1 MKKTIL
7 LSLMAS
13 SLLAEDDGVFMS
25 VGYQIGEAA
34 QMVKNTGE
42 IQKVSNA
49 YENLNNLLTRYNE
62 LKQTASSTNSSTA
75 QAVDN
80 LKESA
85 SRLKTTPNT
94 ANQAVSSALS
104 SAVAMWQVIASN
116 LANNSLPTDKYNEI
130 NTISQSLQNTLE
142 NKNTANNNIT
152 IENDYEQLLTQ
163 ASTII
168 STLQSQCPGIDGG
181 NGKPWGINASGNAC
195 NIFGSTFSAI
205 NSMINS
211 AKKAAEQARRTA
223 PEGPNQQSAF
233 NSMIN
238 SAKKAAE
245 QARRTAPEGPNQQS
259 AFTDADFTKNL
270 NQVSSVI
277 NDTISYLKGDNLATI
292 YNTLQK
298 TPDSKGFHSL
308 VSRSSYSYSLNETKY
323 SEFQTTTKEFGHNPF
338 RSVGLINSQSNNGAM
353 NGVGV
358 QLGYKQFFGK
368 NKFFGIRYYAFFDYN
383 HAYIKS
389 NFFNSASNVFTYGAG
404 SDLLLNFI
412 NGGSDKNRKVSF
424 GIFGGIAL
432 AGTTWLNN
440 QSANLKITNSAY
452 SAKINN
458 TNFQFLFNTGLR
470 LQGIHHG
477 VELGVKIPTINTNY
491 YSFMG
496 AKLAFRRL
504 YSVYFNY
511 VLAY

>member
-7 LSLMAS
+7 LSLMVS
-13 SLLAEDDGVFMS
+13 PLLAENDGVFMS

-62 LKQTASSTNSSTA
+62 LKQTASNADSSTA
-75 QAVDN
+75 QAIDN

-85 SRLKTTPNT
+85 SRLKTTPNS

-104 SAVAMWQVIASN
+104 SAVGMWQVIASN
-116 LANNSLPTDKYNEI
+116 LANNSLSSSEYEKLKAT
-130 NTISQSLQNTLE
+130 SQLLQNTLE
-142 NKNTANNNIT
+142 NKNNNLT
-152 IENDYEQLLTQ
+152 IENDYEHLLGQ

-168 STLQSQCPGIDGG
+168 NTLQSQCPGIDGG

-195 NIFGSTFSAI
+195 AIFGNTFNAI

-211 AKKAAEQARRTA
+211 AKEAAAQSRRTDPSQGA
-223 PEGPNQQSAF
+223 NQ
-233 NSMIN
+233 
-238 SAKKAAE
+238 
-245 QARRTAPEGPNQQS
+245 PS
-259 AFTDADFTKNL
+259 AFTNADFNKNL

-292 YNTLQK
+292 YNAIQK
-298 TPDSKGFHSL
+298 TPGSKGLQSL
-308 VSRSSYSYSLNETKY
+308 VSRSSYSYSLNETQY
-323 SEFQTTTKEFGHNPF
+323 SQFQTTTKEFGHNPF
-338 RSVGLINSQSNNGAM
+338 RSVGLINSQINNGAM

-432 AGTTWLNN
+432 AGTTWLNS
-440 QSANLKITNSAY
+440 QFVNLKTTTSIYN
-452 SAKINN
+452 AKINN

-496 AKLAFRRL
+496 AKLAYRRL

>member
-13 SLLAEDDGVFMS
+13 SLFAEDDGAYMS

-62 LKQTASSTNSSTA
+62 LKQTASSTDSSTA
-75 QAVDN
+75 QAINN
-80 LKESA
+80 LKQSA
-85 SRLKTTPNT
+85 DRLKTTPNT

-104 SAVAMWQVIASN
+104 SAVGMWQVIASN
-116 LANNSLPTDKYNEI
+116 LASGTLPTDKYNQI
-130 NTISQSLQNTLE
+130 NAISQLLQNTLE
-142 NKNTANNNIT
+142 NKNNNLK
-152 IENDYEQLLTQ
+152 IENDYDQLLTQ

-195 NIFGSTFSAI
+195 AIFGNTFSAI
-205 NSMINS
+205 NSMIDS
-211 AKKAAEQARRTA
+211 AKKAAAEARRSS
-223 PEGPNQQSAF
+223 PEGPNQQ
-233 NSMIN
+233 N
-238 SAKKAAE
+238 
-245 QARRTAPEGPNQQS
+245 
-259 AFTDADFTKNL
+259 AFTNADFNKNL

-277 NDTISYLKGDNLATI
+277 NDTISYLKGDNLETI
-292 YNTLQK
+292 YNTIQK
-298 TPDSKGFHSL
+298 TPNSKGFQSL
-308 VSRSSYSYSLNETKY
+308 VSRSSYSYSLNETQY
-323 SEFQTTTKEFGHNPF
+323 SQFQTTTKEFGHNPF

-368 NKFFGIRYYAFFDYN
+368 NKFFGIRYYGFFDYN
-383 HAYIKS
+383 YAYIKS

-412 NGGSDKNRKVSF
+412 NGGSDRNRKVSF

-440 QSANLKITNSAY
+440 QSANLKITTSAY

-477 VELGVKIPTINTNY
+477 IELGVKIPTINTNY

-496 AKLAFRRL
+496 AKLAYRRL
-504 YSVYFNY
+504 YSLYLNY

>member
-42 IQKVSNA
+42 IQKISNA

-62 LKQTASSTNSSTA
+62 LKQTASNTNSSTA
-75 QAVDN
+75 QAIDN
-80 LKESA
+80 LKQSA

-116 LANNSLPTDKYNEI
+116 LANGTLPTNEYNKI
-130 NTISQSLQNTLE
+130 NTISQLLQNTLE
-142 NKNTANNNIT
+142 NKNTANNNTT
-152 IENDYEQLLTQ
+152 IENDYDQLLTQ

-168 STLQSQCPGIDGG
+168 NTLQSQCPGIDGG
-181 NGKPWGINASGNAC
+181 NGKPWGINANGNAC
-195 NIFGSTFSAI
+195 NIFGNTFSAI
-205 NSMINS
+205 TSMIDS
-211 AKKAAEQARRTA
+211 AKKAAAQSRRTD
-223 PEGPNQQSAF
+223 PSQPNQ
-233 NSMIN
+233 
-238 SAKKAAE
+238 
-245 QARRTAPEGPNQQS
+245 PN
-259 AFTDADFTKNL
+259 AFTDADFNKNL

-277 NDTISYLKGDNLATI
+277 NDTISYLKGENLATI

-298 TPDSKGFHSL
+298 TPGSKGFQSL
-308 VSRSSYSYSLNETKY
+308 VSRSSYSYSLNETQY
-323 SEFQTTTKEFGHNPF
+323 SEFQTTTKEFGNNPF

-412 NGGSDKNRKVSF
+412 NGGSDKNRKISF

-432 AGTTWLNN
+432 AGTTWLNS
-440 QSANLKITNSAY
+440 QFVNLKTTTSIYN
-452 SAKINN
+452 AKINN

>member
-1 MKKTIL
+1 MKKRFYFL
-7 LSLMAS
+7 FMAS
-13 SLLAEDDGVFMS
+13 SLLAENDGVFMS
-25 VGYQIGEAA
+25 VGYQIGEAV
-34 QMVKNTGE
+34 QQVKNTGE

-62 LKQTASSTNSSTA
+62 LKQTASSTDSSTA
-75 QAVDN
+75 QAIDN

-85 SRLKTTPNT
+85 NRLKTAPNT

-104 SAVAMWQVIASN
+104 SAVGMWQVIASN
-116 LANNSLPTDKYNEI
+116 LANNSLPTSEYNKI
-130 NTISQSLQNTLE
+130 NAISQSLQNTLE
-142 NKNTANNNIT
+142 NKNNELT
-152 IENDYEQLLTQ
+152 IGNDYEHLLTQ

-168 STLQSQCPGIDGG
+168 NTLQSQCPGIDGG

-195 NIFGSTFSAI
+195 AIFGNTFNAI
-205 NSMINS
+205 NSMIDS
-211 AKKAAEQARRTA
+211 AKKAAEQSRRTS
-223 PEGPNQQSAF
+223 PESQNQPN
-233 NSMIN
+233 
-238 SAKKAAE
+238 
-245 QARRTAPEGPNQQS
+245 
-259 AFTDADFTKNL
+259 AFTNADFNKNL

-277 NDTISYLKGDNLATI
+277 NDTISYLKGENLATI

-298 TPDSKGFHSL
+298 TPGSKGLNL

-323 SEFQTTTKEFGHNPF
+323 SEFQTTTKEFGNNPF

-412 NGGSDKNRKVSF
+412 NGGSNQNRKISF

-440 QSANLKITNSAY
+440 QSANLKITNSTY

>member
-7 LSLMAS
+7 LPLMAS
-13 SLLAEDDGVFMS
+13 SLLAENDGVFMS
-25 VGYQIGEAA
+25 VGYQIGEAV
-34 QMVKNTGE
+34 QQVKNTGE

-62 LKQTASSTNSSTA
+62 LKQTVSSTDSSTA
-75 QAVDN
+75 QAIDN

-85 SRLKTTPNT
+85 NRLKTTPNT

-104 SAVAMWQVIASN
+104 SAVGMWQVIASN
-116 LANNSLPTDKYNEI
+116 LANGTLPTDKYNQI
-130 NTISQSLQNTLE
+130 NAISQLLQNTLE
-142 NKNTANNNIT
+142 NKNNNLT
-152 IENDYEQLLTQ
+152 IANDYDQLLTQ
-163 ASTII
+163 ANTII

-181 NGKPWGINASGNAC
+181 NGKPWGINANGNAC
-195 NIFGSTFSAI
+195 AIFGNTFNAI
-205 NSMINS
+205 NSMIDS
-211 AKKAAEQARRTA
+211 AKKAAAESRRTND
-223 PEGPNQQSAF
+223 PSQGNQNHQNASPVIDD
-233 NSMIN
+233 N
-238 SAKKAAE
+238 
-245 QARRTAPEGPNQQS
+245 
-259 AFTDADFTKNL
+259 FTKNL

-277 NDTISYLKGDNLATI
+277 NDTISYLKGENLATI

-298 TPDSKGFHSL
+298 TPGSKGFQSL

-323 SEFQTTTKEFGHNPF
+323 SEFQTTTKEFGNNPF
-338 RSVGLINSQSNNGAM
+338 RSVGLINPQSNNGAM

-440 QSANLKITNSAY
+440 QSANLKTTTSIYN
-452 SAKINN
+452 AKINN

>member
-13 SLLAEDDGVFMS
+13 SLFAEDDGAYMS
-25 VGYQIGEAA
+25 VGYQIGEAT

-62 LKQTASSTNSSTA
+62 LKQTASNTNSSTA
-75 QAVDN
+75 QAIDN

-85 SRLKTTPNT
+85 SRLKTTPNS

-104 SAVAMWQVIASN
+104 SAVGMWQVIASN
-116 LANNSLPTDKYNEI
+116 LASGTLLTSEYDKI
-130 NTISQSLQNTLE
+130 NAISQVLQNTLE
-142 NKNTANNNIT
+142 KNNDLR
-152 IENDYEQLLTQ
+152 IENDYDQLLTQ

-168 STLQSQCPGIDGG
+168 NTLQSQCPGIDGG

-195 NIFGSTFSAI
+195 TIFGNTFSAI
-205 NSMINS
+205 TSMIDS
-211 AKKAAEQARRTA
+211 AKKAAEQARRTD
-223 PEGPNQQSAF
+223 PESPNQ
-233 NSMIN
+233 
-238 SAKKAAE
+238 
-245 QARRTAPEGPNQQS
+245 PS
-259 AFTDADFTKNL
+259 AFTNADFNKNL

-277 NDTISYLKGDNLATI
+277 NDTISYLKGDNLETI
-292 YNTLQK
+292 YNTIQK
-298 TPDSKGFHSL
+298 TPNSKGFQSL
-308 VSRSSYSYSLNETKY
+308 VRRSSYSYSLNETQY
-323 SEFQTTTKEFGHNPF
+323 SQFQTTTKEFGHNPF

-368 NKFFGIRYYAFFDYN
+368 NKFFGIRYYGFFDYN
-383 HAYIKS
+383 YAYIKS

-412 NGGSDKNRKVSF
+412 NGGSDRNRKVSF

-452 SAKINN
+452 STKINN

-470 LQGIHHG
+470 LQGLHHG
-477 VELGVKIPTINTNY
+477 IELGVKIPTINTNY

-496 AKLAFRRL
+496 AKLAYRRL
-504 YSVYFNY
+504 YSLYLNY

>member
-13 SLLAEDDGVFMS
+13 SLFAEDDGVFMS

-62 LKQTASSTNSSTA
+62 LKQTASNTDSSTA
-75 QAVDN
+75 QAIDN

-104 SAVAMWQVIASN
+104 SAVGMWQVIASN
-116 LANNSLPTDKYNEI
+116 LANNSLPTSEYNQI
-130 NTISQSLQNTLE
+130 NAISQLLQNTLE
-142 NKNTANNNIT
+142 NKNNDLK
-152 IENDYEQLLTQ
+152 IENDYEHLLTQ

-181 NGKPWGINASGNAC
+181 NGKPWGINANGNAC
-195 NIFGSTFSAI
+195 TIFGSTFNAI
-205 NSMINS
+205 TSMIDS
-211 AKKAAEQARRTA
+211 AKKAAKQARRTA
-223 PEGPNQQSAF
+223 PESPNQQ
-233 NSMIN
+233 NV
-238 SAKKAAE
+238 
-245 QARRTAPEGPNQQS
+245 
-259 AFTDADFTKNL
+259 FTNADFNKNL

-308 VSRSSYSYSLNETKY
+308 VSRSSYSYSLNETQY
-323 SEFQTTTKEFGHNPF
+323 SQFQTTTKEFGHNPF

-383 HAYIKS
+383 YAYIKS

-412 NGGSDKNRKVSF
+412 NGGSDKNRKISF

-432 AGTTWLNN
+432 AGTTWLNS
-440 QSANLKITNSAY
+440 QSANLKTTTSIY

-496 AKLAFRRL
+496 AKLAYRRL

>member
-13 SLLAEDDGVFMS
+13 SLLAENDGVFMS
-25 VGYQIGEAA
+25 VGYQIGEAV
-34 QMVKNTGE
+34 QQVKNTGE

-62 LKQTASSTNSSTA
+62 LKQTASNTDSSTA
-75 QAVDN
+75 QAIDN

-130 NTISQSLQNTLE
+130 NAISQLLQNTLE
-142 NKNTANNNIT
+142 KKNDLT
-152 IENDYEQLLTQ
+152 IGNDYDQLLTQ

-168 STLQSQCPGIDGG
+168 NTLQSQCPGIDGG

-195 NIFGSTFSAI
+195 NIFGNTFNAI

-211 AKKAAEQARRTA
+211 AKEAAAQSRRTN
-223 PEGPNQQSAF
+223 PEKPNQ
-233 NSMIN
+233 
-238 SAKKAAE
+238 
-245 QARRTAPEGPNQQS
+245 PNT
-259 AFTDADFTKNL
+259 FTNADFNKNL

-298 TPDSKGFHSL
+298 TPDSKGFQSL
-308 VSRSSYSYSLNETKY
+308 VSRSSYSYSLNETQY
-323 SEFQTTTKEFGHNPF
+323 SQFQTTTKEFGHNPF

-412 NGGSDKNRKVSF
+412 NGGSDKNRKISF

-432 AGTTWLNN
+432 AGTTWLNS
-440 QSANLKITNSAY
+440 QFVNLKTTTSIYN
-452 SAKINN
+452 AKINN

>member
-1 MKKTIL
+1 
-7 LSLMAS
+7 MAS
-13 SLLAEDDGVFMS
+13 SLFAENDGVFMS
-25 VGYQIGEAA
+25 VGYQIGEAV
-34 QMVKNTGE
+34 QQVKNTGE

-62 LKQTASSTNSSTA
+62 LKQTASNTNSSTT
-75 QAVDN
+75 QAIDN

-104 SAVAMWQVIASN
+104 SAVGMWQVIASN
-116 LANNSLPTDKYNEI
+116 LASGTLPTSEYDKI
-130 NTISQSLQNTLE
+130 NAISQLLQNTL
-142 NKNTANNNIT
+142 NKNNDLT
-152 IENDYEQLLTQ
+152 IGNDYDQLLTQ

-168 STLQSQCPGIDGG
+168 TTLQSQCPGIDGG

-195 NIFGSTFSAI
+195 NIFGNTFNAI
-205 NSMINS
+205 NSMIDS
-211 AKKAAEQARRTA
+211 AKKAAEQSRRTG
-223 PEGPNQQSAF
+223 PDNPNQ
-233 NSMIN
+233 
-238 SAKKAAE
+238 
-245 QARRTAPEGPNQQS
+245 PNT
-259 AFTDADFTKNL
+259 FTNADFNKNL
-270 NQVSSVI
+270 NEVSSVI

-308 VSRSSYSYSLNETKY
+308 VSRSSYSYSLNETQY

-432 AGTTWLNN
+432 AGTTWLNS
-440 QSANLKITNSAY
+440 QLVNLKTTTSIYN
-452 SAKINN
+452 AKINN

-496 AKLAFRRL
+496 AKLAYRRL

>member
-7 LSLMAS
+7 LSLMVS
-13 SLLAEDDGVFMS
+13 SLLAENDGVFMS
-25 VGYQIGEAA
+25 VGYQIGEAV
-34 QMVKNTGE
+34 QQVKNTGE

-62 LKQTASSTNSSTA
+62 LKQTASNTNSSTT
-75 QAVDN
+75 QAINN

-85 SRLKTTPNT
+85 SRLKTTPNS

-104 SAVAMWQVIASN
+104 SAVGMWQVIASN
-116 LANNSLPTDKYNEI
+116 LASGTLPTDKYNQI
-130 NTISQSLQNTLE
+130 NAISQLLQNTLE
-142 NKNTANNNIT
+142 NKNNELT
-152 IENDYEQLLTQ
+152 IGNDYEQLLTQ

-168 STLQSQCPGIDGG
+168 NTLQSQCPGIDGG

-195 NIFGSTFSAI
+195 AIFGNTFNAI
-205 NSMINS
+205 NSMIDS
-211 AKKAAEQARRTA
+211 AKKAAAEARRT
-223 PEGPNQQSAF
+223 N
-233 NSMIN
+233 
-238 SAKKAAE
+238 
-245 QARRTAPEGPNQQS
+245 PEGPNQQS
-259 AFTDADFTKNL
+259 AFTNADFTNNL

-308 VSRSSYSYSLNETKY
+308 VSRSSYSYSLNETQY
-323 SEFQTTTKEFGHNPF
+323 SQFQTTTKEFGHNPF

-432 AGTTWLNN
+432 AGTTWLNS
-440 QSANLKITNSAY
+440 QLVNLKTTTSIYN
-452 SAKINN
+452 AKINN

>member
-7 LSLMAS
+7 LSLMVS
-13 SLLAEDDGVFMS
+13 SLLAENDGVFMS
-25 VGYQIGEAA
+25 VGYQIGEAV
-34 QMVKNTGE
+34 QQVKNTGE

-62 LKQTASSTNSSTA
+62 LKQTASSTDSSTA
-75 QAVDN
+75 QAIDN

-85 SRLKTTPNT
+85 NRLKTTPNT

-116 LANNSLPTDKYNEI
+116 LASGTLSANEYEKI

-142 NKNTANNNIT
+142 NKNTANNNTT
-152 IENDYEQLLTQ
+152 IDNDASKLLDD
-163 ASTII
+163 AKTII

-195 NIFGSTFSAI
+195 NIFGNTFNAI

-211 AKKAAEQARRTA
+211 AKKAAEQSRRTD
-223 PEGPNQQSAF
+223 PSQPNQ
-233 NSMIN
+233 
-238 SAKKAAE
+238 
-245 QARRTAPEGPNQQS
+245 PNT
-259 AFTDADFTKNL
+259 FTNADFNKNL

-298 TPDSKGFHSL
+298 TPGSKGFQSL
-308 VSRSSYSYSLNETKY
+308 VSRSSYSYSLNETQY

-368 NKFFGIRYYAFFDYN
+368 NKFFGIRYYTFFDYN

-412 NGGSDKNRKVSF
+412 NGGSDKNRKISF

>member
-7 LSLMAS
+7 LPLMAS
-13 SLLAEDDGVFMS
+13 SLLAENDGVFMS
-25 VGYQIGEAA
+25 VGYQIGEAV
-34 QMVKNTGE
+34 QQVKNTGE

-62 LKQTASSTNSSTA
+62 LKQTASNTNSSTT
-75 QAVDN
+75 QAIDN

-85 SRLKTTPNT
+85 SRLKTTPNS

-104 SAVAMWQVIASN
+104 SAVGMWQVIASN
-116 LANNSLPTDKYNEI
+116 LASGTLPTDKYNQI
-130 NTISQSLQNTLE
+130 NAISQLLQNTLE
-142 NKNTANNNIT
+142 NKNNELT
-152 IENDYEQLLTQ
+152 IGNDYEQLLTQ

-168 STLQSQCPGIDGG
+168 NTLQSQCPGIDGG

-195 NIFGSTFSAI
+195 AIFGNTFNAI
-205 NSMINS
+205 NSMIDS
-211 AKKAAEQARRTA
+211 AKKAAEQARRTD
-223 PEGPNQQSAF
+223 
-233 NSMIN
+233 
-238 SAKKAAE
+238 
-245 QARRTAPEGPNQQS
+245 PEGPNQQS
-259 AFTDADFTKNL
+259 AFTNADFTNNL

-277 NDTISYLKGDNLATI
+277 NDTISYLKGDNLETI

-308 VSRSSYSYSLNETKY
+308 VSRSSYSYSLNETQY
-323 SEFQTTTKEFGHNPF
+323 SQFQTTTKEFGHNPF
-338 RSVGLINSQSNNGAM
+338 RSVGLINSQINNGAM

-432 AGTTWLNN
+432 AGTTWLNS
-440 QSANLKITNSAY
+440 QLVNLKTTTSIY

-496 AKLAFRRL
+496 AKLAYRRL

>member
-7 LSLMAS
+7 LPLMAS
-13 SLLAEDDGVFMS
+13 SLLAENDGVFMS
-25 VGYQIGEAA
+25 VGYQIGEAV
-34 QMVKNTGE
+34 QQVKNTGE

-62 LKQTASSTNSSTA
+62 LKQTASNTDSSTT
-75 QAVDN
+75 QAIDN

-94 ANQAVSSALS
+94 ANQAVSQALS
-104 SAVAMWQVIASN
+104 SAVGMWQVIASN
-116 LANNSLPTDKYNEI
+116 LANNSLSTDKYNQI
-130 NTISQSLQNTLE
+130 NAISQLLQNTLE
-142 NKNTANNNIT
+142 NKNTANNNTT
-152 IENDYEQLLTQ
+152 IENDYEHLLGQ
-163 ASTII
+163 AKTII
-168 STLQSQCPGIDGG
+168 STLQNQCPGVDGG

-195 NIFGSTFSAI
+195 TIFGSTFSAI
-205 NSMINS
+205 TSMIDS
-211 AKKAAEQARRTA
+211 AKKAAADARRTA
-223 PEGPNQQSAF
+223 PEGPNQPSAF
-233 NSMIN
+233 NN
-238 SAKKAAE
+238 
-245 QARRTAPEGPNQQS
+245 
-259 AFTDADFTKNL
+259 ADFNKNL

-277 NDTISYLKGDNLATI
+277 NNTISYLKGDNLETI

-298 TPDSKGFHSL
+298 TPNSKGFQSL
-308 VSRSSYSYSLNETKY
+308 VSRSSYSYSLNETQY
-323 SEFQTTTKEFGHNPF
+323 SQFQTTTKEFGHNPF
-338 RSVGLINSQSNNGAM
+338 RSVGLINSQINNGAM

-368 NKFFGIRYYAFFDYN
+368 NKFFGIRYYGFFDYN

-496 AKLAFRRL
+496 AKLAYRRL

>member
-13 SLLAEDDGVFMS
+13 SLLAENDGVFMS

-62 LKQTASSTNSSTA
+62 LKQTAYNTDSSTA
-75 QAVDN
+75 QAIDN

-85 SRLKTTPNT
+85 SRLKTTPNS

-116 LANNSLPTDKYNEI
+116 LANGTLPTSEYNKI
-130 NTISQSLQNTLE
+130 NAISQLLQNTLE
-142 NKNTANNNIT
+142 NKNTANNNTT
-152 IENDYEQLLTQ
+152 IENDYEHLLGQ
-163 ASTII
+163 ARTII
-168 STLQSQCPGIDGG
+168 NTLQSQCPGIDGG

-195 NIFGSTFSAI
+195 NIFGNTFNAI
-205 NSMINS
+205 NSMIDS
-211 AKKAAEQARRTA
+211 AKKAAAQSRRTD
-223 PEGPNQQSAF
+223 PSQPNQ
-233 NSMIN
+233 
-238 SAKKAAE
+238 
-245 QARRTAPEGPNQQS
+245 PNT
-259 AFTDADFTKNL
+259 FTDTNFTKNL

-277 NDTISYLKGDNLATI
+277 NDTISYLKGENLATI

-298 TPDSKGFHSL
+298 TPGSKGFHSL
-308 VSRSSYSYSLNETKY
+308 VSRSSYSYSLNETQY

-412 NGGSDKNRKVSF
+412 NGGSNQNRKISF

-432 AGTTWLNN
+432 AGTTWLNS
-440 QSANLKITNSAY
+440 QFVNLKTTTSIYN
-452 SAKINN
+452 AKINN

>member
-13 SLLAEDDGVFMS
+13 SLFAEDDGAYMS

-62 LKQTASSTNSSTA
+62 LKQTASNTNSSTA
-75 QAVDN
+75 QAIDN

-104 SAVAMWQVIASN
+104 SAVGMWQVIASN
-116 LANNSLPTDKYNEI
+116 LANNSLSTSEYEKLKA
-130 NTISQSLQNTLE
+130 TSQLLQNTLE
-142 NKNTANNNIT
+142 NKNNELT
-152 IENDYEQLLTQ
+152 IGNDYDQLLTQ

-168 STLQSQCPGIDGG
+168 NTLQSQCPGIDGG
-181 NGKPWGINASGNAC
+181 NGTPWGINASGNAC
-195 NIFGSTFSAI
+195 AIFGNTFNAI
-205 NSMINS
+205 NSMIDS
-211 AKKAAEQARRTA
+211 AKKAA
-223 PEGPNQQSAF
+223 
-233 NSMIN
+233 
-238 SAKKAAE
+238 AE
-245 QARRTAPEGPNQQS
+245 ARRTAPEGPNQQS
-259 AFTDADFTKNL
+259 AFTNDFNKNL

-277 NDTISYLKGDNLATI
+277 NDTISYLKGDNLETI
-292 YNTLQK
+292 YNTIQK
-298 TPDSKGFHSL
+298 TPNSKGFQSL
-308 VSRSSYSYSLNETKY
+308 VSRSSYSYSLNETQY
-323 SEFQTTTKEFGHNPF
+323 SQFQTTTKEFGHNPF

-368 NKFFGIRYYAFFDYN
+368 NKFFGIRYYGFFDYN
-383 HAYIKS
+383 YAYIKS
-389 NFFNSASNVFTYGAG
+389 NFFNSDSNVFTYGAG

-412 NGGSDKNRKVSF
+412 NGGSDRNRKVSF

-477 VELGVKIPTINTNY
+477 IELGVKIPTINTNY

-496 AKLAFRRL
+496 AKLAYRRL
-504 YSVYFNY
+504 YSLYLNY

>member
-25 VGYQIGEAA
+25 VGYQIGEAV
-34 QMVKNTGE
+34 QQVKNTGE

-62 LKQTASSTNSSTA
+62 LKQTASKTDSSTA
-75 QAVDN
+75 QAIDN

-85 SRLKTTPNT
+85 SRLKTTPNS
-94 ANQAVSSALS
+94 AKEAVSSAIS
-104 SAVAMWQVIASN
+104 SAVGMWQVIASN
-116 LANNSLPTDKYNEI
+116 LANGTLPTDKYNEI
-130 NTISQSLQNTLE
+130 NTISQLLQNTLE
-142 NKNTANNNIT
+142 NKNNNLT

-168 STLQSQCPGIDGG
+168 NTLQSQCPGIDGG

-195 NIFGSTFSAI
+195 NIFANTFSAI

-211 AKKAAEQARRTA
+211 AKEAAAQSRRTS
-223 PEGPNQQSAF
+223 PDNPNQ
-233 NSMIN
+233 
-238 SAKKAAE
+238 
-245 QARRTAPEGPNQQS
+245 PNT
-259 AFTDADFTKNL
+259 FTNADFNKNL

-298 TPDSKGFHSL
+298 TPDSKGFQSL
-308 VSRSSYSYSLNETKY
+308 VSRSSYSYSLNETQY
-323 SEFQTTTKEFGHNPF
+323 SEFQTTTKEFGLNPF

-358 QLGYKQFFGK
+358 QLGYKQFFGQ

-412 NGGSDKNRKVSF
+412 NGGSDKNRKISF

-432 AGTTWLNN
+432 AGTTWLNS
-440 QSANLKITNSAY
+440 QFVNLKTTTSIYN
-452 SAKINN
+452 AKINN

>member
-13 SLLAEDDGVFMS
+13 SLLAENDGVFMS

-62 LKQTASSTNSSTA
+62 LKQTASNTDSSTT
-75 QAVDN
+75 QAINN

-85 SRLKTTPNT
+85 SRLKTTPNST
-94 ANQAVSSALS
+94 NQAVSSALS

-116 LANNSLPTDKYNEI
+116 LANNSLSTSEYDKI
-130 NTISQSLQNTLE
+130 NAISQLLQNTLE
-142 NKNTANNNIT
+142 NKNNDLK
-152 IENDYEQLLTQ
+152 IENDYEHLLTQ

-168 STLQSQCPGIDGG
+168 TTLQSQCPGIDGG

-195 NIFGSTFSAI
+195 AIFGNTFRAI
-205 NSMINS
+205 TSMINS
-211 AKKAAEQARRTA
+211 AKKAAEQSRITS
-223 PEGPNQQSAF
+223 PEHLNQPN
-233 NSMIN
+233 
-238 SAKKAAE
+238 
-245 QARRTAPEGPNQQS
+245 T
-259 AFTDADFTKNL
+259 FTNADFNKNL
-270 NQVSSVI
+270 NEVSSVI
-277 NDTISYLKGDNLATI
+277 NDTISYLKGDNLETI
-292 YNTLQK
+292 YNTIQK
-298 TPDSKGFHSL
+298 TPNSKGFQSL
-308 VSRSSYSYSLNETKY
+308 VSRSSYSYSLNETQY
-323 SEFQTTTKEFGHNPF
+323 SQFQTTTKEFGHNPF

-368 NKFFGIRYYAFFDYN
+368 NKFFGIRYYGFFDYN
-383 HAYIKS
+383 YAYIKS

-440 QSANLKITNSAY
+440 QSANLKITTSAY

-477 VELGVKIPTINTNY
+477 IELGVKIPTINTNY

-496 AKLAFRRL
+496 AKLAYRRL
-504 YSVYFNY
+504 YSLYLNY

>member
-62 LKQTASSTNSSTA
+62 LKQTASNTNSSTA
-75 QAVDN
+75 QAINN

-116 LANNSLPTDKYNEI
+116 LANNSLPTSEYNKI
-130 NTISQSLQNTLE
+130 NAISQSLQNTLE

-168 STLQSQCPGIDGG
+168 NTLQSQCPKIDGG

-195 NIFGSTFSAI
+195 NIFGNTFNAI
-205 NSMINS
+205 NSMIDS
-211 AKKAAEQARRTA
+211 AKKAAVESRRTND
-223 PEGPNQQSAF
+223 PSQGTNQPN
-233 NSMIN
+233 
-238 SAKKAAE
+238 
-245 QARRTAPEGPNQQS
+245 T
-259 AFTDADFTKNL
+259 FTNADFNKNL

-277 NDTISYLKGDNLATI
+277 NDTISYLKGENLETI

-298 TPDSKGFHSL
+298 TPGSKGFQGL
-308 VSRSSYSYSLNETKY
+308 VSRSSYSYSLNETQY
-323 SEFQTTTKEFGHNPF
+323 SEFQTTTKEFGNNPF

-404 SDLLLNFI
+404 SDLLLNLI
-412 NGGSDKNRKVSF
+412 NGGSNQNRKISF

-432 AGTTWLNN
+432 AGTTWLNS
-440 QSANLKITNSAY
+440 QFVNLKTTTSIYN
-452 SAKINN
+452 AKINN

>member
-7 LSLMAS
+7 LPLMVS
-13 SLLAEDDGVFMS
+13 SLLAENDGVFMS

-62 LKQTASSTNSSTA
+62 LKQTASNTDSSTT
-75 QAVDN
+75 QAIDN

-85 SRLKTTPNT
+85 KRLKTTPNS

-104 SAVAMWQVIASN
+104 SAVGMWQVIASN
-116 LANNSLPTDKYNEI
+116 LASGTLPTSEYEKLKA
-130 NTISQSLQNTLE
+130 TSQLLQNTLE
-142 NKNTANNNIT
+142 NKNNNLK
-152 IENDYEQLLTQ
+152 IENDYDQLLTQ

-168 STLQSQCPGIDGG
+168 TTLQSQCPGIDGG

-195 NIFGSTFSAI
+195 TIFGNTFNAI
-205 NSMINS
+205 NSMISS
-211 AKKAAEQARRTA
+211 AKKAAADARRTA
-223 PEGPNQQSAF
+223 PESPSQ
-233 NSMIN
+233 
-238 SAKKAAE
+238 
-245 QARRTAPEGPNQQS
+245 PS
-259 AFTDADFTKNL
+259 AFTNADFNKNL

-298 TPDSKGFHSL
+298 TPDSKGFQSL
-308 VSRSSYSYSLNETKY
+308 VSRSSYSYSLNQTQY
-323 SEFQTTTKEFGHNPF
+323 SQFQTTTKEFGHNPF

-432 AGTTWLNN
+432 AGTTWLNS
-440 QSANLKITNSAY
+440 QLVNLKTTTSIYN
-452 SAKINN
+452 AKINN

-496 AKLAFRRL
+496 AKLAYRRL

>member
-7 LSLMAS
+7 LSLMVS

-62 LKQTASSTNSSTA
+62 LKQTASNTDSSTA
-75 QAVDN
+75 QAIDN

-85 SRLKTTPNT
+85 KRLKTTPNS
-94 ANQAVSSALS
+94 ANQAVSQALS

-142 NKNTANNNIT
+142 NKNNELT
-152 IENDYEQLLTQ
+152 IGNDYDQLLTQ

-168 STLQSQCPGIDGG
+168 NTLQSQCPGIDGG

-195 NIFGSTFSAI
+195 NIFGNTFNAI
-205 NSMINS
+205 TSMIDS
-211 AKKAAEQARRTA
+211 AKKAAADARRTA
-223 PEGPNQQSAF
+223 PEGPNQ
-233 NSMIN
+233 
-238 SAKKAAE
+238 
-245 QARRTAPEGPNQQS
+245 PN
-259 AFTDADFTKNL
+259 AFTNADFNKNL

-298 TPDSKGFHSL
+298 TPGSKGFQSL
-308 VSRSSYSYSLNETKY
+308 VSRSSYSYSLNETQY

-412 NGGSDKNRKVSF
+412 NGGSDKNRKISF

>member
-13 SLLAEDDGVFMS
+13 SLFAEDDGAFMS

-62 LKQTASSTNSSTA
+62 LKQTASNTNSSTT
-75 QAVDN
+75 QAIDN

-104 SAVAMWQVIASN
+104 SAVGMWQVIASN
-116 LANNSLPTDKYNEI
+116 LASGTLPTDKYNEI
-130 NTISQSLQNTLE
+130 NAISQLLQNTLE
-142 NKNTANNNIT
+142 NKNNDLT
-152 IENDYEQLLTQ
+152 IGNDYDHLLTQ

-168 STLQSQCPGIDGG
+168 NTLQSQCPGIDGG

-195 NIFGSTFSAI
+195 AIFGNTFSAI
-205 NSMINS
+205 NSMIDS
-211 AKKAAEQARRTA
+211 AKKAAADARRTN
-223 PEGPNQQSAF
+223 PDNPNQQ
-233 NSMIN
+233 N
-238 SAKKAAE
+238 
-245 QARRTAPEGPNQQS
+245 
-259 AFTDADFTKNL
+259 AFTNADFNKNL

-277 NDTISYLKGDNLATI
+277 NDTISYLKGDNLETI
-292 YNTLQK
+292 YNAIQK
-298 TPDSKGFHSL
+298 TPNSKGFQSL
-308 VSRSSYSYSLNETKY
+308 VSRSSYSYSLNETQY
-323 SEFQTTTKEFGHNPF
+323 SQFQTTTKEFGHNPF

-368 NKFFGIRYYAFFDYN
+368 NKFFGIRYYGFFDYN
-383 HAYIKS
+383 YAYIKS

-452 SAKINN
+452 STKINN

-477 VELGVKIPTINTNY
+477 IELGVKIPTINTNY

-496 AKLAFRRL
+496 AKLAYRRL
-504 YSVYFNY
+504 YSLYLNY

>member
-7 LSLMAS
+7 LSLMVS

-62 LKQTASSTNSSTA
+62 LKQTASNTNSSTA
-75 QAVDN
+75 QAIDN

-104 SAVAMWQVIASN
+104 SAVGMWQVIASN
-116 LANNSLPTDKYNEI
+116 LANNSLPTSEYEKL
-130 NTISQSLQNTLE
+130 NTISQLLQNTLE
-142 NKNTANNNIT
+142 NKNTANNNTT
-152 IENDYEQLLTQ
+152 IDNDASKLLDD
-163 ASTII
+163 AKTII
-168 STLQSQCPGIDGG
+168 NTLQSQCPGIDGG

-195 NIFGSTFSAI
+195 NIFGNTFSAI

-211 AKKAAEQARRTA
+211 AKEAAKQARRTD
-223 PEGPNQQSAF
+223 PES
-233 NSMIN
+233 
-238 SAKKAAE
+238 
-245 QARRTAPEGPNQQS
+245 PNQQS
-259 AFTDADFTKNL
+259 AFTDANFTKNL

-277 NDTISYLKGDNLATI
+277 NDTISYLKGENLETI

-298 TPDSKGFHSL
+298 TPGSKGLNL
-308 VSRSSYSYSLNETKY
+308 VSRSSYSYSLNETQY
-323 SEFQTTTKEFGHNPF
+323 SQFQTTTKEFGHNPF

-412 NGGSDKNRKVSF
+412 NGGSNQNRKVSF

-432 AGTTWLNN
+432 AGTTWLNS
-440 QSANLKITNSAY
+440 QFVNLKTTTSIYN
-452 SAKINN
+452 AKINN

>member
-7 LSLMAS
+7 LPLMAS
-13 SLLAEDDGVFMS
+13 SLLAENDGVFMS
-25 VGYQIGEAA
+25 VGYQIGEAV
-34 QMVKNTGE
+34 QQVKNTGE

-62 LKQTASSTNSSTA
+62 LKQTASSTGSSTA
-75 QAVDN
+75 QAINN

-85 SRLKTTPNT
+85 SRLKTNPNT
-94 ANQAVSSALS
+94 ANQAVSSVLS
-104 SAVAMWQVIASN
+104 SAVGMWQVVASN
-116 LANNSLPTDKYNEI
+116 LASGTLPTDKYNKI
-130 NTISQSLQNTLE
+130 NAISQLLQNTLE
-142 NKNTANNNIT
+142 NKNNNLT
-152 IENDYEQLLTQ
+152 IGNDYEHLLTQ

-168 STLQSQCPGIDGG
+168 NTLQSQCPGIDGG

-195 NIFGSTFSAI
+195 AIFGNTFSAI
-205 NSMINS
+205 TSMIDS
-211 AKKAAEQARRTA
+211 AKKAAAESRRTNDPSQDA
-223 PEGPNQQSAF
+223 NQQSAF
-233 NSMIN
+233 NN
-238 SAKKAAE
+238 
-245 QARRTAPEGPNQQS
+245 
-259 AFTDADFTKNL
+259 ADFNKNL

-308 VSRSSYSYSLNETKY
+308 VSRSSYSYSLNETQY
-323 SEFQTTTKEFGHNPF
+323 SQFQTTTKEFGHNPF

-389 NFFNSASNVFTYGAG
+389 NFFNSASNVFTYGTG

-432 AGTTWLNN
+432 AGTTWLNS
-440 QSANLKITNSAY
+440 QLVNLKTTTSIYN
-452 SAKINN
+452 AKINN

-477 VELGVKIPTINTNY
+477 IELGVKIPTINTNY

-496 AKLAFRRL
+496 AKLAYRRL

>member
-7 LSLMAS
+7 LSLMVS
-13 SLLAEDDGVFMS
+13 SLLAENDGVFMS
-25 VGYQIGEAA
+25 VGYQIGEAV
-34 QMVKNTGE
+34 QQVKNTGE

-75 QAVDN
+75 QAIDN

-85 SRLKTTPNT
+85 KRLKTTPNS

-104 SAVAMWQVIASN
+104 SAVGMWQVIASN
-116 LANNSLPTDKYNEI
+116 LANGTLSTSEYNKI
-130 NTISQSLQNTLE
+130 NATSQLLQNTL
-142 NKNTANNNIT
+142 NKNNELT
-152 IENDYEQLLTQ
+152 IGNDYDQLLTQ

-195 NIFGSTFSAI
+195 AIFGNTFNAI
-205 NSMINS
+205 NSMIDS
-211 AKKAAEQARRTA
+211 AKKAAADARRTS
-223 PEGPNQQSAF
+223 PESQNQPNSF
-233 NSMIN
+233 NN
-238 SAKKAAE
+238 
-245 QARRTAPEGPNQQS
+245 
-259 AFTDADFTKNL
+259 ADFNKNL

-298 TPDSKGFHSL
+298 TPDSKGFQSL
-308 VSRSSYSYSLNETKY
+308 VSRSSYSYSINETQY

-496 AKLAFRRL
+496 AKLAYRRL

>member
-13 SLLAEDDGVFMS
+13 SLLAENDGVFMS
-25 VGYQIGEAA
+25 VGYQIGEAV
-34 QMVKNTGE
+34 QQVKNTGE

-62 LKQTASSTNSSTA
+62 LKQTASNTNSSTA
-75 QAVDN
+75 QAIDN

-85 SRLKTTPNT
+85 SRLKTTPNS
-94 ANQAVSSALS
+94 AKEAVSSALI
-104 SAVAMWQVIASN
+104 SAVGMWQVIASN
-116 LANNSLPTDKYNEI
+116 LANNSLPTDKYNQI
-130 NTISQSLQNTLE
+130 NAISQLLQNTLE
-142 NKNTANNNIT
+142 NKNNELT
-152 IENDYEQLLTQ
+152 IGNDYEHLLTQ

-168 STLQSQCPGIDGG
+168 NTLQSQCPGIDGG

-195 NIFGSTFSAI
+195 AIFGNTFNAI
-205 NSMINS
+205 NSMIDS
-211 AKKAAEQARRTA
+211 AKKAAADARRTS
-223 PEGPNQQSAF
+223 PESQNQPNAF
-233 NSMIN
+233 NN
-238 SAKKAAE
+238 
-245 QARRTAPEGPNQQS
+245 
-259 AFTDADFTKNL
+259 ADFNKNL

-308 VSRSSYSYSLNETKY
+308 VSRSSYSYSLNETQY

-368 NKFFGIRYYAFFDYN
+368 NKFFGIRYYGFFDYN
-383 HAYIKS
+383 YAYIKS

-496 AKLAFRRL
+496 AKLAYRRL

>member
-7 LSLMAS
+7 LSLMIS
-13 SLLAEDDGVFMS
+13 SLFAEDDGAYMS

-62 LKQTASSTNSSTA
+62 LKQTASNTDSSTA
-75 QAVDN
+75 QAIDN
-80 LKESA
+80 LEKSA

-104 SAVAMWQVIASN
+104 SAVGMWQVIASN
-116 LANNSLPTDKYNEI
+116 LANNSLSSSEYEKLKAT
-130 NTISQSLQNTLE
+130 SQLLQNTLE
-142 NKNTANNNIT
+142 NKNNNLK
-152 IENDYEQLLTQ
+152 IENDYDQLLTQ

-168 STLQSQCPGIDGG
+168 NTLQSQCPGVDGG
-181 NGKPWGINASGNAC
+181 NGKPWGINTSGNAC
-195 NIFGSTFSAI
+195 AIFGSTFNAI
-205 NSMINS
+205 NSMIDS
-211 AKKAAEQARRTA
+211 AKKAAADARRTA
-223 PEGPNQQSAF
+223 PESPNQQ
-233 NSMIN
+233 N
-238 SAKKAAE
+238 
-245 QARRTAPEGPNQQS
+245 
-259 AFTDADFTKNL
+259 AFTNADFNKNL

-277 NDTISYLKGDNLATI
+277 NDTISYLKGDNLETI
-292 YNTLQK
+292 YNTIQK
-298 TPDSKGFHSL
+298 TPNSKGFQSL
-308 VSRSSYSYSLNETKY
+308 VSRSSYSYSLNETQY
-323 SEFQTTTKEFGHNPF
+323 SQFQTTTKEFGHNPF

-368 NKFFGIRYYAFFDYN
+368 NKFFGIRYYGFFDYN
-383 HAYIKS
+383 YAYIKS

-412 NGGSDKNRKVSF
+412 NGGSDRNRKVSF

-477 VELGVKIPTINTNY
+477 IELGVKIPTINTNY

-496 AKLAFRRL
+496 AKLAYRRL
-504 YSVYFNY
+504 YSLYLNY

>member
-62 LKQTASSTNSSTA
+62 LKQTASNTNSSTA
-75 QAVDN
+75 QAIGN

-85 SRLKTTPNT
+85 NRLKTTPNT

-116 LANNSLPTDKYNEI
+116 LANGTLPTDKYNEI

-152 IENDYEQLLTQ
+152 IGNDYDQLLTQ

-195 NIFGSTFSAI
+195 NIFGNTFSAI
-205 NSMINS
+205 NSMIDS
-211 AKKAAEQARRTA
+211 AKKAAAESRRTND
-223 PEGPNQQSAF
+223 PSQG
-233 NSMIN
+233 
-238 SAKKAAE
+238 
-245 QARRTAPEGPNQQS
+245 TNQQS
-259 AFTDADFTKNL
+259 AFTDANFTKNL

-277 NDTISYLKGDNLATI
+277 NDTISYLKGENLATI

-298 TPDSKGFHSL
+298 TPNSKGFQGL
-308 VSRSSYSYSLNETKY
+308 VSRSSYSYSLNETQY
-323 SEFQTTTKEFGHNPF
+323 SEFQTTTKEFGNNPF

-412 NGGSDKNRKVSF
+412 NGGSNQNRKISF

-440 QSANLKITNSAY
+440 QSANLKTTTSIYN
-452 SAKINN
+452 AKINN

>member
-13 SLLAEDDGVFMS
+13 SLLAENDGVFMS

-62 LKQTASSTNSSTA
+62 LKQTASNTGSSTA
-75 QAVDN
+75 QAIDN

-85 SRLKTTPNT
+85 SRLKTTPNST
-94 ANQAVSSALS
+94 NQAVSSALS

-116 LANNSLPTDKYNEI
+116 LANNSLPTGKYNEI

-142 NKNTANNNIT
+142 NKNNELT
-152 IENDYEQLLTQ
+152 IGNDYDQLLTQ
-163 ASTII
+163 AKTII
-168 STLQSQCPGIDGG
+168 STLQSQCPSVDGG

-195 NIFGSTFSAI
+195 NIFGNTFSAI
-205 NSMINS
+205 TSMIDS
-211 AKKAAEQARRTA
+211 AKKAAEQSRRTD
-223 PEGPNQQSAF
+223 PNQ
-233 NSMIN
+233 
-238 SAKKAAE
+238 
-245 QARRTAPEGPNQQS
+245 PNQPNT
-259 AFTDADFTKNL
+259 FTDTDFNKNL

-277 NDTISYLKGDNLATI
+277 NDTISYLKGENLATI

-298 TPDSKGFHSL
+298 TPGSKGFQSL
-308 VSRSSYSYSLNETKY
+308 VSRSSYSYSLNETQY

-389 NFFNSASNVFTYGAG
+389 NFFNSSSNVFTYGAG

-412 NGGSDKNRKVSF
+412 NGGSNQNRKISF

-432 AGTTWLNN
+432 AGTTWLNS
-440 QSANLKITNSAY
+440 QFVNLKTTTSIYN
-452 SAKINN
+452 AKINN

>member
-7 LSLMAS
+7 FSLIAS

-62 LKQTASSTNSSTA
+62 LKQTASNTDSSTA
-75 QAVDN
+75 QAIDN

-85 SRLKTTPNT
+85 NRLKTTPNS

-104 SAVAMWQVIASN
+104 SAVGMWQVIASN
-116 LANNSLPTDKYNEI
+116 LANGTLPANKYNEI

-142 NKNTANNNIT
+142 KKNDLT
-152 IENDYEQLLTQ
+152 IGNDYDQLLTQ

-195 NIFGSTFSAI
+195 TIFGNTFNAI

-211 AKKAAEQARRTA
+211 AKEAAEQSRRTS
-223 PEGPNQQSAF
+223 PENPNQ
-233 NSMIN
+233 
-238 SAKKAAE
+238 
-245 QARRTAPEGPNQQS
+245 PN
-259 AFTDADFTKNL
+259 AFTNADFNKNL

-298 TPDSKGFHSL
+298 TPDSKGFQSL
-308 VSRSSYSYSLNETKY
+308 VSRSSYSYSLNETQY
-323 SEFQTTTKEFGHNPF
+323 SEFQTTTKEFGLNPF

-358 QLGYKQFFGK
+358 QLGYKQFFGQ

-412 NGGSDKNRKVSF
+412 NGGSDKNRKISF

-432 AGTTWLNN
+432 AGTTWLNS
-440 QSANLKITNSAY
+440 QFVNLKTTTSIYN
-452 SAKINN
+452 AKINN

>member
-7 LSLMAS
+7 FSLMVS

-62 LKQTASSTNSSTA
+62 LKQTASNTGSSTA
-75 QAVDN
+75 QAINN

-85 SRLKTTPNT
+85 SRLKTAPNT

-104 SAVAMWQVIASN
+104 SAVGMWQVIASN
-116 LANNSLPTDKYNEI
+116 LANGTLPTSEYNKI
-130 NTISQSLQNTLE
+130 NAISQLLQNTLE
-142 NKNTANNNIT
+142 NKNTANNNTT
-152 IENDYEQLLTQ
+152 IDNDASKLLDD
-163 ASTII
+163 AKTII
-168 STLQSQCPGIDGG
+168 NTLQSQCPSVDGG

-195 NIFGSTFSAI
+195 NIFGNTFNAI
-205 NSMINS
+205 NSMIDS
-211 AKKAAEQARRTA
+211 AKKAAEQFRRTD
-223 PEGPNQQSAF
+223 PSQGTNQNHQNASPVIDD
-233 NSMIN
+233 N
-238 SAKKAAE
+238 
-245 QARRTAPEGPNQQS
+245 
-259 AFTDADFTKNL
+259 FTKNL
-270 NQVSSVI
+270 NEVSSVI
-277 NDTISYLKGDNLATI
+277 NDTISYLKGDNLETI

-298 TPDSKGFHSL
+298 TPGSKGFQGL
-308 VSRSSYSYSLNETKY
+308 VSRSSYSYSLNETQY
-323 SEFQTTTKEFGHNPF
+323 SQFQTTTKEFGHNPF

-412 NGGSDKNRKVSF
+412 NGGSNQNRKVSF

-432 AGTTWLNN
+432 AGTTWLNS
-440 QSANLKITNSAY
+440 QFMNLKTTTSIYN
-452 SAKINN
+452 AKINN

-496 AKLAFRRL
+496 AKLAYRRL

>member
-7 LSLMAS
+7 LPLMAS
-13 SLLAEDDGVFMS
+13 SLLAENDGVFMS
-25 VGYQIGEAA
+25 VGYQIGEAV
-34 QMVKNTGE
+34 QQVKNTGE

-62 LKQTASSTNSSTA
+62 LKQTASNTNSSTT
-75 QAVDN
+75 QAINN

-85 SRLKTTPNT
+85 SRLKTTPNS

-104 SAVAMWQVIASN
+104 SAVGMWQVIASN
-116 LANNSLPTDKYNEI
+116 LASGTLLTDKYNEI
-130 NTISQSLQNTLE
+130 NAISQSLQNTL
-142 NKNTANNNIT
+142 NKNNDLT
-152 IENDYEQLLTQ
+152 IANDYDQLLTQ

-168 STLQSQCPGIDGG
+168 TTLQSQCPGIDGG

-195 NIFGSTFSAI
+195 TIFGSTFSAI
-205 NSMINS
+205 TSMIDS
-211 AKKAAEQARRTA
+211 AKKAAEQFRRTD
-223 PEGPNQQSAF
+223 PSQPQNQ
-233 NSMIN
+233 
-238 SAKKAAE
+238 
-245 QARRTAPEGPNQQS
+245 PS
-259 AFTDADFTKNL
+259 AFTNADFNKNL

-298 TPDSKGFHSL
+298 TPGSKGFHSL
-308 VSRSSYSYSLNETKY
+308 VSRSSYSYSLNETQY
-323 SEFQTTTKEFGHNPF
+323 SQFQTTTKEFGHNPF

-440 QSANLKITNSAY
+440 QSANLKITNSTY
-452 SAKINN
+452 NAKINN

-496 AKLAFRRL
+496 AKLAYRRL

>member
-7 LSLMAS
+7 LSLMVS

-62 LKQTASSTNSSTA
+62 LKQTASNTDSSTA
-75 QAVDN
+75 QAIGN

-85 SRLKTTPNT
+85 NRLKTTPNT

-104 SAVAMWQVIASN
+104 SAVGMWQVIASN
-116 LANNSLPTDKYNEI
+116 LANNSLSASEYEKLKAT
-130 NTISQSLQNTLE
+130 SQLLQNTLE
-142 NKNTANNNIT
+142 NKNNDLT
-152 IENDYEQLLTQ
+152 IRNDYEHLLTQ

-168 STLQSQCPGIDGG
+168 STLQSQCPRIDGG

-195 NIFGSTFSAI
+195 NIFGNTFNAI
-205 NSMINS
+205 TSMIDS
-211 AKKAAEQARRTA
+211 AKKAAEQFRRID
-223 PEGPNQQSAF
+223 PNQG
-233 NSMIN
+233 
-238 SAKKAAE
+238 
-245 QARRTAPEGPNQQS
+245 TNQQNT
-259 AFTDADFTKNL
+259 FTDADFNKNL

-277 NDTISYLKGDNLATI
+277 NDTISYLKGENLETI

-298 TPDSKGFHSL
+298 TPGSKGFQSL
-308 VSRSSYSYSLNETKY
+308 VSRSSYSYSLNETQY
-323 SEFQTTTKEFGHNPF
+323 SQFQTTTKEFGHNPF
-338 RSVGLINSQSNNGAM
+338 RSVGLINSQSNNGVM

-412 NGGSDKNRKVSF
+412 NGGSNQNRKVSF

-432 AGTTWLNN
+432 AGTTWLNS
-440 QSANLKITNSAY
+440 QSVNLKTTTSIYN
-452 SAKINN
+452 AKINN

>member
-7 LSLMAS
+7 LSLMVS
-13 SLLAEDDGVFMS
+13 PLLAENDGVFMS
-25 VGYQIGEAA
+25 VGYQIGEAV
-34 QMVKNTGE
+34 QQVKNTGE

-62 LKQTASSTNSSTA
+62 LKQTASNTDSSTA
-75 QAVDN
+75 QAIDN

-85 SRLKTTPNT
+85 SRLKTTPNS

-104 SAVAMWQVIASN
+104 SAVAMWQVVASN
-116 LANNSLPTDKYNEI
+116 LANNSLPTSKYDQI
-130 NTISQSLQNTLE
+130 NAISQLLQNTLE
-142 NKNTANNNIT
+142 NKNNDLT
-152 IENDYEQLLTQ
+152 IENDYEHLLTQ

-168 STLQSQCPGIDGG
+168 NTLQSQCPGIDGG

-195 NIFGSTFSAI
+195 NIFGDTFSAI
-205 NSMINS
+205 NSMIDS
-211 AKKAAEQARRTA
+211 AKKAAEEFRRTDPSQGA
-223 PEGPNQQSAF
+223 TQQNAF
-233 NSMIN
+233 NN
-238 SAKKAAE
+238 
-245 QARRTAPEGPNQQS
+245 
-259 AFTDADFTKNL
+259 ADFNKNL

-298 TPDSKGFHSL
+298 TPGSKGFQSL
-308 VSRSSYSYSLNETKY
+308 VSRSSYSYSLNETQY

-338 RSVGLINSQSNNGAM
+338 RSVGLINSQSDNGAM

-432 AGTTWLNN
+432 AGTTWLNS
-440 QSANLKITNSAY
+440 QFVNLKTTTSIYN
-452 SAKINN
+452 AKINN

-496 AKLAFRRL
+496 AKLAYRRL

>member
-7 LSLMAS
+7 LSLMVS
-13 SLLAEDDGVFMS
+13 SLLAENDGVFMS
-25 VGYQIGEAA
+25 VGYQIGEAV

-62 LKQTASSTNSSTA
+62 LKQTASNTDSSTT
-75 QAVDN
+75 QAIDN

-104 SAVAMWQVIASN
+104 SAVGMWQVIASN
-116 LANNSLPTDKYNEI
+116 LASGTLPTNEYDKI
-130 NTISQSLQNTLE
+130 NAISQLLQNTLE
-142 NKNTANNNIT
+142 NKNTANNNTT
-152 IENDYEQLLTQ
+152 IDNDASKLLDD
-163 ASTII
+163 AKTII

-195 NIFGSTFSAI
+195 TIFGSTFNAI
-205 NSMINS
+205 TSMIDS
-211 AKKAAEQARRTA
+211 AKKAAKQARRTS
-223 PEGPNQQSAF
+223 PDNQNTPTA
-233 NSMIN
+233 IN
-238 SAKKAAE
+238 
-245 QARRTAPEGPNQQS
+245 P
-259 AFTDADFTKNL
+259 DFTKNL

-277 NDTISYLKGDNLATI
+277 DDTISYLKGDNLATI

-298 TPDSKGFHSL
+298 TPGSKGFHSL
-308 VSRSSYSYSLNETKY
+308 VSRSSYSYSLNETQY
-323 SEFQTTTKEFGHNPF
+323 SQFQTTTKEFGHNPF
-338 RSVGLINSQSNNGAM
+338 RSVGLINSQINNGAM

-477 VELGVKIPTINTNY
+477 IELGVKIPTINTNY

>member
-13 SLLAEDDGVFMS
+13 SLFAEDDGAYMS

-62 LKQTASSTNSSTA
+62 LKQTASNTNSSTA
-75 QAVDN
+75 QAIDN

-94 ANQAVSSALS
+94 ANQAVFSALS
-104 SAVAMWQVIASN
+104 SAVGMWQVIASN
-116 LANNSLPTDKYNEI
+116 LANNSLSTSEYDKI
-130 NTISQSLQNTLE
+130 NAISQLLQNTLE
-142 NKNTANNNIT
+142 NKNNNLT
-152 IENDYEQLLTQ
+152 IGNDYEHLLTQ

-168 STLQSQCPGIDGG
+168 NTLQSQCPGIDGG

-195 NIFGSTFSAI
+195 AIFGSTFSAI
-205 NSMINS
+205 TSMIDS
-211 AKKAAEQARRTA
+211 AKKAAADARRTD
-223 PEGPNQQSAF
+223 PESPNQQ
-233 NSMIN
+233 N
-238 SAKKAAE
+238 
-245 QARRTAPEGPNQQS
+245 
-259 AFTDADFTKNL
+259 AFTNADFTKNL

-277 NDTISYLKGDNLATI
+277 NDTISYLKGDNLETI
-292 YNTLQK
+292 YNTIQK
-298 TPDSKGFHSL
+298 TPNSKGFQSL
-308 VSRSSYSYSLNETKY
+308 VSRSSYSYSLNETQY
-323 SEFQTTTKEFGHNPF
+323 SQFQTTTKEFGHNPF

-368 NKFFGIRYYAFFDYN
+368 NKFFGIRYYGFFDYN
-383 HAYIKS
+383 YAYIKS

-412 NGGSDKNRKVSF
+412 NGGSDRNRKVSF

-440 QSANLKITNSAY
+440 QSANLKITNSTY

-477 VELGVKIPTINTNY
+477 IELGVKIPTINTNY

-496 AKLAFRRL
+496 AKLAYRRL
-504 YSVYFNY
+504 YSLYLNY

>member
-13 SLLAEDDGVFMS
+13 SLLAENDGVFMS
-25 VGYQIGEAA
+25 VGYQIGEAV
-34 QMVKNTGE
+34 QQVKNTGE

-62 LKQTASSTNSSTA
+62 LKQTASNTNSSTT
-75 QAVDN
+75 QAINN

-85 SRLKTTPNT
+85 SRLKTTPNST
-94 ANQAVSSALS
+94 NQAVSQALS
-104 SAVAMWQVIASN
+104 SAVGMWQVIASN
-116 LANNSLPTDKYNEI
+116 LASGTLPTSEYDKI
-130 NTISQSLQNTLE
+130 NAISQLLQNTL
-142 NKNTANNNIT
+142 NKNNELK
-152 IENDYEQLLTQ
+152 IENDYDHLLTQ

-195 NIFGSTFSAI
+195 AIFGNTFNAI
-205 NSMINS
+205 NSMIDS
-211 AKKAAEQARRTA
+211 AKKAAEQFRRTD
-223 PEGPNQQSAF
+223 PSQPQ
-233 NSMIN
+233 
-238 SAKKAAE
+238 
-245 QARRTAPEGPNQQS
+245 NQQS
-259 AFTDADFTKNL
+259 AFTDADFNKNL
-270 NQVSSVI
+270 NEVSSVI

-298 TPDSKGFHSL
+298 TPDSKGFQSL
-308 VSRSSYSYSLNETKY
+308 VSRSSYSYSINETQY

-412 NGGSDKNRKVSF
+412 NGGSDKNRKISF

-432 AGTTWLNN
+432 AGTTWLNS
-440 QSANLKITNSAY
+440 QLVNLKTTTSIY

>member
-7 LSLMAS
+7 LPLMAS
-13 SLLAEDDGVFMS
+13 SLLAENDGVFMS
-25 VGYQIGEAA
+25 VGYQIGEAV
-34 QMVKNTGE
+34 QQVKNTGE

-62 LKQTASSTNSSTA
+62 LKQTASNTDSSTA
-75 QAVDN
+75 QAINN

-85 SRLKTTPNT
+85 DRLKTTPNST
-94 ANQAVSSALS
+94 NQAVSSALS
-104 SAVAMWQVIASN
+104 SAVGMWQVVASN
-116 LANNSLPTDKYNEI
+116 LANNSLSTSEYNKI
-130 NTISQSLQNTLE
+130 NAISQLLQNTLE
-142 NKNTANNNIT
+142 NKNDELK
-152 IENDYEQLLTQ
+152 IENDYDQLLTQ

-168 STLQSQCPGIDGG
+168 NTLQSQCPGIDGG

-205 NSMINS
+205 TSMIDS
-211 AKKAAEQARRTA
+211 AKKAAEQFRRTD
-223 PEGPNQQSAF
+223 PSQPQ
-233 NSMIN
+233 
-238 SAKKAAE
+238 
-245 QARRTAPEGPNQQS
+245 NQQS
-259 AFTDADFTKNL
+259 AFTDADFNKNL

-308 VSRSSYSYSLNETKY
+308 VSRSSYSYSLNETQY
-323 SEFQTTTKEFGHNPF
+323 SQFQTTTKEFGHNPF

-412 NGGSDKNRKVSF
+412 NGGSDKNRKISF

-432 AGTTWLNN
+432 AGTTWLNS
-440 QSANLKITNSAY
+440 QLVNLKTTTSIYN
-452 SAKINN
+452 AKINN

-496 AKLAFRRL
+496 AKLAYRRL

>member
-7 LSLMAS
+7 LSLMVS
-13 SLLAEDDGVFMS
+13 SLLAENDGVFMS

-62 LKQTASSTNSSTA
+62 LKQTASNTNSSTA
-75 QAVDN
+75 QAINN

-85 SRLKTTPNT
+85 NRLKTTPNT

-116 LANNSLPTDKYNEI
+116 LANNSLPTSEYNKI
-130 NTISQSLQNTLE
+130 NVISQSLQNTLE
-142 NKNTANNNIT
+142 NKNTANNNTT
-152 IENDYEQLLTQ
+152 IENDYEHLLGQ

-168 STLQSQCPGIDGG
+168 NTLQSQCPGIDGG

-195 NIFGSTFSAI
+195 NIFGNTFSAI
-205 NSMINS
+205 TSMIDS
-211 AKKAAEQARRTA
+211 AKKAAAESRRTND
-223 PEGPNQQSAF
+223 PSQD
-233 NSMIN
+233 
-238 SAKKAAE
+238 
-245 QARRTAPEGPNQQS
+245 TNQQS
-259 AFTDADFTKNL
+259 AFTDANFTKNL

-277 NDTISYLKGDNLATI
+277 NDTISYLKGENLATI

-298 TPDSKGFHSL
+298 TPGSKGLNL
-308 VSRSSYSYSLNETKY
+308 VSRSSYSYSLNETQY
-323 SEFQTTTKEFGHNPF
+323 SEFQTTTKEFGNNPF

-412 NGGSDKNRKVSF
+412 NGGSDRNRKISF

-432 AGTTWLNN
+432 AGTTWLNS
-440 QSANLKITNSAY
+440 QFVNLKTTTSIYN
-452 SAKINN
+452 AKINN

-496 AKLAFRRL
+496 AKLAYRRL